1 MKVEEYD
8 TSCPP
13 IKSTKVKRYLHR
25 GGRQL
30 GYSSTV
36 ADDEISLLSL
46 KTTVTKKKER
56 QRKMAKAFKQ
66 GPATISLK
74 GHKEE
79 KRGFK
84 QSVKSTAEDPKE
96 EAPIAMAK
104 ETFPNVKV
112 KEDDA
117 SCPAVKS
124 TKIGRYLHQGGRGA
138 RSSTNVVDDDLLTTT
153 SLVSLKSTASLASN
167 YFSAIMS
174 LTKKKGMQKETKG
187 GMQKETKGKR
197 GKAVMQGPATISR
210 ENHKTEKQFFKL
222 GVKSKHRLSEEI
234 KSLKVMMYQL
244 QSKIDETNVRENTAS
259 GLCNGCHAIECL
271 EYFFVGDDE
280 TVSTEVSSQGLF
292 AC

>member
-1 MKVEEYD
+1 
-8 TSCPP
+8 
-13 IKSTKVKRYLHR
+13 
-25 GGRQL
+25 
-30 GYSSTV
+30 
-36 ADDEISLLSL
+36 
-46 KTTVTKKKER
+46 
-56 QRKMAKAFKQ
+56 MAKAFKQ

-153 SLVSLKSTASLASN
+153 SLVSLKSTTSLATN
-167 YFSAIMS
+167 FFSAIKS
-174 LTKKKGMQKETKG
+174 VPKKKGMQE
-187 GMQKETKGKR
+187 ETKGKR
-197 GKAVMQGPATISR
+197 AKAVMQGPATISR
-210 ENHKTEKQFFKL
+210 EGHKAKKQVFKL
-222 GVKSKHRLSEEI
+222 GGKSKHRLSEEI
-234 KSLKVMMYQL
+234 KSLKGMMYQL
-244 QSKIDETNVRENTAS
+244 QSKIDETNARENTAS
-259 GLCNGCHAIECL
+259 GLCNGCNAIECL